1 MSRSKIADRVR
12 YVRAFEKGYVMI
24 LIDDRMHAYM

>member
-1 MSRSKIADRVR
+1 MSRSKVADRVR

-24 LIDDRMHAYM
+24 LVDDRLYAYL